1 MKNIL
6 FAVIAM
12 LAVTD
17 AFASIAKQDMDN
29 IISEAVKA
37 ATAKAADP
45 VEALHVVMV
54 KRMDWS
60 PMNICAVYSAILDSS
75 NLKDTFLRDLN
86 YFTYGLKQDLPGVKL
101 LTALKQ
107 ECSKL
112 HDGTFEAVITQMVL
126 NSNEE
131 SVNAARNVPQFSGP
145 NANMPGLPSRDKRP
159 FPVPVTPDPISS
171 QN

>member
-6 FAVIAM
+6 FAVIAL

-17 AFASIAKQDMDN
+17 AFASTTKQDMDN

-37 ATAKAADP
+37 STAKSAGP
-45 VEALHVVMV
+45 VEALRAAMAKH
-54 KRMDWS
+54 MDWS

-86 YFTYGLKQDLPGVKL
+86 YFTYGLNTDLPGVKL
-101 LTALKQ
+101 LAALKQ
-107 ECSKL
+107 ECSRM
-112 HDGTFEAVITQMVL
+112 HDGTFEAVIAQMVL
-126 NSNEE
+126 NSNGEA
-131 SVNAARNVPQFSGP
+131 VNAARNATQFSGP
-145 NANMPGLPSRDKRP
+145 NTNMLDVPSRDKRP
-159 FPVPVTPDPISS
+159 FPVPVTPDPISP